1 MISAGAQLQQRLVDG
16 LSGQA
21 AVVSAPRSAGLNRGL
36 RGRAAGAALQF
47 FLTTLSGNAVSSDAG
62 IYIEDYFFNF
72 TLVRSLT
79 LASTYIHTC
88 IHFRCAAR
96 GGQYLN
102 QFNGHDHDHLGFHYH
117 LSVDDHGAATFP
129 YGPSLQ
135 FYGCTSRGSGGSGPF
150 ACRTSQCGASSAA
163 KPSCVSASEAETN

>member
-1 MISAGAQLQQRLVDG
+1 MAAQPGPPFNFSV
-16 LSGQA
+16 
-21 AVVSAPRSAGLNRGL
+21 
-36 RGRAAGAALQF
+36 
-47 FLTTLSGNAVSSDAG
+47 TTLSGNAVSSDAG
-62 IYIEDYFFNF
+62 IYIEDYFFNS
-72 TLVRSLT
+72 TLVYSLT

-88 IHFRCAAR
+88 IHLRCAAQ

-117 LSVDDHGAATFP
+117 LSVDDHGAATFL

-135 FYGCTSRGSGGSGPF
+135 FYGCTSGGSGPF